1 MISRSNRYE
10 RWDGSQEPFG
20 RDAEELFD
28 RLAEDLFQGGDF
40 DYALHRLM
48 SRGWRDKQGRRLPG
62 FEEMLERLRQ
72 KRLAQLKRYN
82 LDDVFGNIREKL
94 NDILRRERQGIND
107 RLEQAPES
115 AKRVLQKIT
124 KKKLQELDSLP
135 EDVGGTI
142 RKLNDYEFMD
152 EGAAQAFQQL
162 MEQLKQQV
170 SQTYFKNMTRT
181 MQQLRPEHLGEIKE
195 MLKALNQMLRDRLE
209 GKPPKFEQFMQR
221 FGHFFGPNPPKTLDE
236 LIQHLEKQM
245 AQMESLMQS
254 LSPEMRQQMQDL
266 LESTLND
273 PELQEQ
279 MAELAAQLELL
290 SPRPGLGSRYAFY
303 GSESLPLQEALS
315 LMERLQG
322 IEDLESALR
331 EGYQGRQ
338 LTPEQSQQLQQLL
351 GPDARQA
358 ADQMSE
364 LAAQLEKKGYV
375 QRGRRGMELTPRGMR
390 RIGQKALRDLYT
402 RLKRDRFGDHPI
414 SVRGLG
420 SERSDETKVY
430 EFGDAFNLHVEQTLM
445 NALRR
450 DGSQQPIH
458 LKTEDFEVYRSEF
471 SAQSAT
477 VLMIDMS
484 RSMPLRG
491 YFYAAKKVALALDA
505 LIRSQFPRD
514 YLQVIA
520 FSDYARPVKSHQLAE
535 LTYNESIYGTN
546 IQHGLMLARQFLNR
560 HKTGNKQVII
570 VTDGEPTA
578 HMEGQQAVFFYPP
591 LPETFQKTLLEVQRC
606 TREHIVINT
615 FMLDNDYHLVSF
627 VKQMTRMN
635 GGRAFFASAD
645 RLGDYVLLDYVDRK
659 RKASR

>member
-1 MISRSNRYE
+1 MLSRYE
-10 RWDGSQEPFG
+10 RWDGTKEPFG
-20 RDAEELFD
+20 RDADELFD

-40 DYALHRLM
+40 DYALHRLL
-48 SRGWRDKQGRRLPG
+48 SRGWRNQQGKRLPG

-72 KRLAQLKRYN
+72 KRLQQLKRYN
-82 LDDVFGNIREKL
+82 LNDVFRDIQERL
-94 NDILRRERQGIND
+94 NEILRRERQGIAE
-107 RLEQAPES
+107 RVEQAPES
-115 AKRVLQKIT
+115 AKRVVQRIT
-124 KKKLQELDSLP
+124 KKKLEELDHLP
-135 EDVGGTI
+135 EDAGGMI
-142 RKLNDYEFMD
+142 RKLNDHEFMD
-152 EGAAQAFQQL
+152 EGAAQAFQKL
-162 MEQLKQQV
+162 MEDLKQQV
-170 SQTYFKNMTRT
+170 SQTYFKNMTQT
-181 MQQLRPEHLGEIKE
+181 MQQLRPEHLAEVKE
-195 MLKALNQMLRDRLE
+195 MLRALNQMLRDRLE
-209 GKPPKFEQFMQR
+209 GRQPDFNGFMQR

-236 LIQHLEKQM
+236 LIEHLEKQM
-245 AQMESLMQS
+245 AQMESLLES
-254 LSPEMRQQMQDL
+254 LPPEMRRQMQDL
-266 LESTLND
+266 IASTFND
-273 PELQEQ
+273 PELQAE
-279 MAELAAQLELL
+279 MAELAAALGLL
-290 SPRPGLGSRYAFY
+290 SPRPTLGSRYAFY
-303 GSESLPLQEALS
+303 GSESLPLDEALA
-315 LMERLQG
+315 LMDRLQN
-322 IEDLESALR
+322 IEGLEGALR
-331 EGYQGRQ
+331 EGYQGQ
-338 LTPEQSQQLQQLL
+338 PLTPEQSAQLQQLL

-358 ADQMSE
+358 ADQMNE
-364 LAAQLEKKGYV
+364 LAAQLERKGYV
-375 QRGRRGMELTPRGMR
+375 QRGRRGMELTARGMR
-390 RIGQKALRDLYT
+390 RIGQKALRDLYS

-414 SVRGLG
+414 SVRGFG

-430 EFGDAFNLHVEQTLM
+430 EFGDAFNLEVQQTLM

-450 DGSQQPIH
+450 EGPVQPVR
-458 LKTEDFEVYRSEF
+458 LKTDDFEVYRSEF
-471 SAQSAT
+471 NASAAT

-514 YLQVIA
+514 SLQVIA
-520 FSDYARPVKSHQLAE
+520 FSDYARPVKPAQLAE

-546 IQHGLMLARQFLNR
+546 IQHGLMLAREFLSR

-578 HMEGQQAVFFYPP
+578 HMQGRQAVFFYPP

-659 RKASR
+659 RKSSR

>member
-1 MISRSNRYE
+1 VISRPNRYE
-10 RWDGSQEPFG
+10 RWDGSQEPLG
-20 RDAEELFD
+20 RDADDLFD
-28 RLAEDLFQGGDF
+28 RLAEDMFQGGDF

-48 SRGWRDKQGRRLPG
+48 SRGWRDLRGKRLPG
-62 FEEMLERLRQ
+62 FEEMLERLKQ
-72 KRLAQLKRYN
+72 KRQQQLKRYN
-82 LDDVFGNIREKL
+82 LNDVFGDIRERL

-107 RLEQAPES
+107 RIEQAPEA

-124 KKKLQELDSLP
+124 KKKLQELDQLP
-135 EDVGGTI
+135 DDVGGTI
-142 RKLNDYEFMD
+142 RTLNDYEFMD
-152 EGAAQAFQQL
+152 EGASQAFQKL
-162 MEQLKQQV
+162 MDELKEQV
-170 SQTYFKNMTRT
+170 SQTYFKNMAKT
-181 MQQLRPEHLGEIKE
+181 MQQMRPEHLDEIKA
-195 MLKALNQMLRDRLE
+195 MMKALNQMLRDRLE
-209 GKPPKFEQFMQR
+209 GRPPKFEQFMQR

-236 LIQHLEKQM
+236 LVQHLEKQM

-254 LSPEMRQQMQDL
+254 MSPEMRQQMQDL
-266 LESTLND
+266 IASTLND
-273 PELQEQ
+273 PELQDQ

-290 SPRPGLGSRYAFY
+290 SPRQGLGNRYAFY
-303 GSESLPLQEALS
+303 GSESLPLEEAMG
-315 LMERLQG
+315 LMERLQS

-338 LTPEQSQQLQQLL
+338 LTPEQSAQLQQLL
-351 GPDARQA
+351 GNDARQA

-364 LAAQLEKKGYV
+364 LAAQLERKGYV
-375 QRGRRGMELTPRGMR
+375 QKGRRGMELTPRGMR

-420 SERSDETKVY
+420 SERSDDTKVY
-430 EFGDAFNLHVEQTLM
+430 EFGDAFTLHVERTLM

-450 DGSQQPIH
+450 DGTPPLT
-458 LKTEDFEVYRSEF
+458 LKTDDFEVHRSEF
-471 SAQSAT
+471 STRSAT

-520 FSDYARPVKSHQLAE
+520 FSDYARPVKPNQLAE

-546 IQHGLMLARQFLNR
+546 MQHGLMLARQFLNR

-578 HMEGQQAVFFYPP
+578 HMQGQQAVFFYPP

-635 GGRAFFASAD
+635 GGRAFFSSAD
-645 RLGDYVLLDYVDRK
+645 QLGDYVLLDYVDRK
-659 RKASR
+659 RKSAR

>member
-72 KRLAQLKRYN
+72 KRLQQLKRYN

-94 NDILRRERQGIND
+94 NDILRRERHGIND

-115 AKRVLQKIT
+115 AKRVVQKIA
-124 KKKLQELDSLP
+124 KKKLQELDRLP
-135 EDVGGTI
+135 E
-142 RKLNDYEFMD
+142 
-152 EGAAQAFQQL
+152 
-162 MEQLKQQV
+162 
-170 SQTYFKNMTRT
+170 
-181 MQQLRPEHLGEIKE
+181 
-195 MLKALNQMLRDRLE
+195 
-209 GKPPKFEQFMQR
+209 
-221 FGHFFGPNPPKTLDE
+221 TLAE
-236 LIQHLEKQM
+236 LIQHLERQM

-254 LSPEMRQQMQDL
+254 LSPEMQQQMQDL
-266 LESTLND
+266 LASTLND
-273 PELQEQ
+273 PELQDQ

-290 SPRPGLGSRYAFY
+290 SPRPSLGSRYAFY

-322 IEDLESALR
+322 IEDLEAALR

-351 GPDARQA
+351 GPEARQA

-402 RLKRDRFGDHPI
+402 RLKQDRFGDHPI

-430 EFGDAFNLHVEQTLM
+430 EFGDAFNLQVEQTLM

-450 DGSQQPIH
+450 EGSQQPIR
-458 LKTEDFEVYRSEF
+458 LKTDDFEVYRSEF

-484 RSMPLRG
+484 RSMALRG
-491 YFYAAKKVALALDA
+491 YFHAAKKVALALDA

-514 YLQVIA
+514 FLQVIA
-520 FSDYARPVKSHQLAE
+520 FSAYARPVKSH
-535 LTYNESIYGTN
+535 
-546 IQHGLMLARQFLNR
+546 H
-560 HKTGNKQVII
+560 
-570 VTDGEPTA
+570 
-578 HMEGQQAVFFYPP
+578 
-591 LPETFQKTLLEVQRC
+591 
-606 TREHIVINT
+606 
-615 FMLDNDYHLVSF
+615 
-627 VKQMTRMN
+627 
-635 GGRAFFASAD
+635 
-645 RLGDYVLLDYVDRK
+645 
-659 RKASR
+659 

>member
-1 MISRSNRYE
+1 MINRYE
-10 RWDGSQEPFG
+10 KWDGTQEPFG
-20 RDAEELFD
+20 RETDELFD
-28 RLAEDLFQGGDF
+28 RLAEDMFQGGDF
-40 DYALHRLM
+40 EYALHRLL
-48 SRGWRDKQGRRLPG
+48 SRGWRDARGKRLPG
-62 FEEMLERLRQ
+62 FDEMLERLRQ
-72 KRLAQLKRYN
+72 RRQQQLKRYN
-82 LDDVFGNIREKL
+82 LNDVFGDIRERL
-94 NDILRRERQGIND
+94 NEILRLERQGIAE
-107 RLEQAPES
+107 RLEQAPEGS
-115 AKRVLQKIT
+115 PKRILERVT
-124 KKKLQELDSLP
+124 EKKLKDLDELPD
-135 EDVGGTI
+135 DVGGTI
-142 RKLNDYEFMD
+142 RKLSDYEFMD
-152 EGAAQAFQQL
+152 QRASQAFQKL
-162 MEQLKQQV
+162 MEELKQQV
-170 SQTYFKNMTRT
+170 SQTYFKNMART
-181 MQQLRPEHLGEIKE
+181 MQQLRPEDLGEIKD

-209 GKPPKFEQFMQR
+209 GRQPDFQGFMRR
-221 FGHFFGPNPPKTLDE
+221 FGHFFGPNPPKNLDE
-236 LIQHLEKQM
+236 LIQHLERQM
-245 AQMESLMQS
+245 AQMESLMES
-254 LSPEMRQQMQDL
+254 LPPELRQQMRDL
-266 LESTLND
+266 ISSTLDD

-279 MAELAAQLELL
+279 MAELAAALELL
-290 SPRPGLGSRYAFY
+290 SPRPSIGSRYAFY
-303 GSESLPLQEALS
+303 GSESLPLQEALA
-315 LMERLQG
+315 LMERLQR

-331 EGYQGRQ
+331 EGYQGRR
-338 LTPEQSQQLQQLL
+338 LTPEQSAQLQQLL

-358 ADQMSE
+358 ADQMNE
-364 LAAQLEKKGYV
+364 LAAQLERKGYV
-375 QRGRRGMELTPRGMR
+375 QRGRWGMELTAQGMR
-390 RIGQKALRDLYT
+390 RIGQKALRDLYS

-414 SVRGLG
+414 SVRGFG

-450 DGSQQPIH
+450 EGSRQPVR
-458 LKTEDFEVYRSEF
+458 LKTDDFEVYRSEL
-471 SAQSAT
+471 SAQSST

-514 YLQVIA
+514 HLQVIA
-520 FSDYARPVKSHQLAE
+520 FSDYARPVKSSQLAE

-546 IQHGLMLARQFLNR
+546 IQHGLMLARDFLNR
-560 HKTGNKQVII
+560 YKTGNKQVII

-615 FMLDNDYHLVSF
+615 FMLDNDSHLVWF

-659 RKASR
+659 RKTSR

>member
-1 MISRSNRYE
+1 
-10 RWDGSQEPFG
+10 
-20 RDAEELFD
+20 
-28 RLAEDLFQGGDF
+28 
-40 DYALHRLM
+40 
-48 SRGWRDKQGRRLPG
+48 
-62 FEEMLERLRQ
+62 
-72 KRLAQLKRYN
+72 
-82 LDDVFGNIREKL
+82 
-94 NDILRRERQGIND
+94 
-107 RLEQAPES
+107 
-115 AKRVLQKIT
+115 
-124 KKKLQELDSLP
+124 
-135 EDVGGTI
+135 
-142 RKLNDYEFMD
+142 
-152 EGAAQAFQQL
+152 
-162 MEQLKQQV
+162 
-170 SQTYFKNMTRT
+170 
-181 MQQLRPEHLGEIKE
+181 
-195 MLKALNQMLRDRLE
+195 
-209 GKPPKFEQFMQR
+209 
-221 FGHFFGPNPPKTLDE
+221 
-236 LIQHLEKQM
+236 
-245 AQMESLMQS
+245 MQS
-254 LSPEMRQQMQDL
+254 LSPEMRQQMEDL
-266 LESTLND
+266 LASTLND

-322 IEDLESALR
+322 IENLESALR

-375 QRGRRGMELTPRGMR
+375 QRGKRGMELTPRGMR

-420 SERSDETKVY
+420 SERSDETKIY

-450 DGSQQPIH
+450 EGPQQPIR
-458 LKTEDFEVYRSEF
+458 LKTDDFEVFRSEF

-546 IQHGLMLARQFLNR
+546 IQHGLMLARQFLSR

-578 HMEGQQAVFFYPP
+578 HMEGQHAVFFYPP

>member
-20 RDAEELFD
+20 RDAEDLFD

-72 KRLAQLKRYN
+72 KRLQQLKRYN
-82 LDDVFGNIREKL
+82 LNDVFGNIREKL
-94 NDILRRERQGIND
+94 NDILRRERQGINE
-107 RLEQAPES
+107 RTEQAPES

-124 KKKLQELDSLP
+124 KKKLQELDRLP
-135 EDVGGTI
+135 EDVGGMI
-142 RKLNDYEFMD
+142 RQLNDYEFMD
-152 EGAAQAFQQL
+152 EGASQAFQ
-162 MEQLKQQV
+162 
-170 SQTYFKNMTRT
+170 
-181 MQQLRPEHLGEIKE
+181 
-195 MLKALNQMLRDRLE
+195 
-209 GKPPKFEQFMQR
+209 QFMQR
-221 FGHFFGPNPPKTLDE
+221 FGHFFGPDPPKTLDE
-236 LIQHLEKQM
+236 LIQHLEQQM

-254 LSPEMRQQMQDL
+254 LSPEMRQQMQEL
-266 LESTLND
+266 LASTLND
-273 PELQEQ
+273 PELQDQ

-290 SPRPGLGSRYAFY
+290 SPRQGLGSRYAFY

-338 LTPEQSQQLQQLL
+338 LTSEQSQQLQQLL

-375 QRGRRGMELTPRGMR
+375 QRGKRGMELTPRGMR

-414 SVRGLG
+414 SVGGLG
-420 SERSDETKVY
+420 SERSDETKIY
-430 EFGDAFNLHVEQTLM
+430 EFGDAFNLNVEQTLM

-450 DGSQQPIH
+450 DGSQQPIR
-458 LKTEDFEVYRSEF
+458 LKTDDFEVYRSEF

-491 YFYAAKKVALALDA
+491 YFYAAKKVA
-505 LIRSQFPRD
+505 
-514 YLQVIA
+514 
-520 FSDYARPVKSHQLAE
+520 
-535 LTYNESIYGTN
+535 
-546 IQHGLMLARQFLNR
+546 
-560 HKTGNKQVII
+560 
-570 VTDGEPTA
+570 
-578 HMEGQQAVFFYPP
+578 
-591 LPETFQKTLLEVQRC
+591 
-606 TREHIVINT
+606 
-615 FMLDNDYHLVSF
+615 
-627 VKQMTRMN
+627 
-635 GGRAFFASAD
+635 
-645 RLGDYVLLDYVDRK
+645 
-659 RKASR
+659 

>member
-1 MISRSNRYE
+1 MPASANRYHA
-10 RWDGSQEPFG
+10 WDGSQEPFG
-20 RDAEELFD
+20 RDADELFD
-28 RLAEDLFQGGDF
+28 RLAEDLFQGADF
-40 DYALHRLM
+40 EYALHRLL
-48 SRGWRDKQGRRLPG
+48 SRGWRDARGRRLPG
-62 FEEMLERLRQ
+62 YEEMLERLRNRRQ
-72 KRLAQLKRYN
+72 QQLKRYN
-82 LDDVFGNIREKL
+82 LNDVFGNIRERL
-94 NDILRRERQGIND
+94 NDILRRERQGIQD
-107 RLEQAPES
+107 RLGQAPD
-115 AKRVLQKIT
+115 AARRVLEKIAR
-124 KKKLQELDSLP
+124 KKQEELERLP

-142 RKLNDYEFMD
+142 RALNDYEFMD

-162 MEQLKQQV
+162 MEELKRQV
-170 SQTYFKNMTRT
+170 SQTYFRNMTQT
-181 MQQLRPEHLGEIKE
+181 MQQLQPEHLGEIKQ

-209 GKPPKFEQFMQR
+209 GRTPDFDGFMRR
-221 FGHFFGPNPPKTLDE
+221 FGQFFGSNPPRTLDE
-236 LIQHLEKQM
+236 LIQQLERQM

-254 LSPEMRQQMQDL
+254 LSPEQRAEMEQL
-266 LESTLND
+266 IASTLSD
-273 PELQEQ
+273 PELQAH
-279 MAELAAQLELL
+279 MAELAAALELL
-290 SPRPGLGSRYAFY
+290 SPRPQLGQRYAFY
-303 GSESLPLQEALS
+303 GSESLPLQEALG
-315 LMERLQG
+315 LMERLQS
-322 IEDLESALR
+322 IEDLEHALR
-331 EGYQGRQ
+331 EGYQGSQ
-338 LTPEQSQQLQQLL
+338 LSAQQAQQLQELL

-364 LAAQLEKKGYV
+364 LAAQLERKGYV

-390 RIGQKALRDLYT
+390 RIGQKALRDLYS

-420 SERSDETKVY
+420 SERSEDTKTY
-430 EFGDAFNLHVEQTLM
+430 EFGDAFSLHVERTLM

-450 DGSQQPIH
+450 DGPKSPIR
-458 LKTEDFEVYRSEF
+458 LKTDDFEVFRSEY
-471 SAQSAT
+471 STQSAT

-514 YLQVIA
+514 HLQVIA
-520 FSDYARPVKSHQLAE
+520 FSDLARPVRSGQLAE

-560 HKTGNKQVII
+560 FKTGNKQVII

-578 HMEGQQAVFFYPP
+578 HMDGQEPVFFYPP

-615 FMLDNDYHLVSF
+615 FMLDNDYHLVAF
-627 VKQMTRMN
+627 VKQMTRLN

>member
-1 MISRSNRYE
+1 MVARSNRYE

-20 RDAEELFD
+20 RDAEDLFD

-48 SRGWRDKQGRRLPG
+48 SRGWHDRQGRKLPG

-72 KRLAQLKRYN
+72 KRLQQLKRYN
-82 LDDVFGNIREKL
+82 LNDLFSNIRERL
-94 NDILRRERQGIND
+94 SDIVRRERQGIND

-115 AKRVLQKIT
+115 AKRVLQKIA
-124 KKKLQELDSLP
+124 KKKQEELDRLP
-135 EDVGGTI
+135 EDVGGAI
-142 RKLNDYEFMD
+142 RQLNDYEFMD

-162 MEQLKQQV
+162 MEELKQQV

-181 MQQLRPEHLGEIKE
+181 MQQLQPEHLGEIKE
-195 MLKALNQMLRDRLE
+195 MMKALNQMLRDRME
-209 GKPPKFEQFMQR
+209 GKVPKFEQFMER

-236 LIQHLEKQM
+236 LIQHLERQM

-254 LSPEMRQQMQDL
+254 LSPEMRQEMQDL
-266 LESTLND
+266 IASTLND
-273 PELQEQ
+273 PELQDL

-364 LAAQLEKKGYV
+364 LAAQLEN
-375 QRGRRGMELTPRGMR
+375 
-390 RIGQKALRDLYT
+390 
-402 RLKRDRFGDHPI
+402 PI
-414 SVRGLG
+414 SIRGLG

-430 EFGDAFNLHVEQTLM
+430 EFGDAFNLNVEQTLM

-450 DGSQQPIH
+450 DGSQTPIH
-458 LKTEDFEVYRSEF
+458 LKTDDFEVFRSEF

-514 YLQVIA
+514 FLQVIA

>member
-1 MISRSNRYE
+1 MIARPNRYE

-20 RDAEELFD
+20 RDAEDLFD

-40 DYALHRLM
+40 DDALHRLM
-48 SRGWRDKQGRRLPG
+48 SRGWRDRQGRKLPC

-72 KRLAQLKRYN
+72 KRLQQLKRYN
-82 LDDVFGNIREKL
+82 LNDVFGDIRERL
-94 NDILRRERQGIND
+94 NDILRRERQGINE

-124 KKKLQELDSLP
+124 KKKLQDLDRLP

-142 RKLNDYEFMD
+142 RQLNDYEFMD
-152 EGAAQAFQQL
+152 EGAAQAFQKL
-162 MEQLKQQV
+162 MEDLKQQV

-195 MLKALNQMLRDRLE
+195 MMTALNQMLRDRLE
-209 GKPPKFEQFMQR
+209 GKPPKFEPFMQR

-236 LIQHLEKQM
+236 LIQHLERQM

-254 LSPEMRQQMQDL
+254 LSAEMRQQMQEL
-266 LESTLND
+266 LASTLSD

-290 SPRPGLGSRYAFY
+290 SPRQGLGSRYAFY

-322 IEDLESALR
+322 MEELEAALR

-338 LTPEQSQQLQQLL
+338 LSPEQSAQLQQLL

-364 LAAQLEKKGYV
+364 LASQLERKGYV

-390 RIGQKALRDLYT
+390 RIGQTALRDPEL
-402 RLKRDRFGDHPI
+402 RPQRDPFCDHPI

-430 EFGDAFNLHVEQTLM
+430 EFGDAFNLNVEQTLM

-450 DGSQQPIH
+450 EGPREPIR
-458 LKTEDFEVYRSEF
+458 LKTEDFEVFRSEF

-505 LIRSQFPRD
+505 LIRRQFPRD
-514 YLQVIA
+514 FLQVIA
-520 FSDYARPVKSHQLAE
+520 FTDYARPVKSH
-535 LTYNESIYGTN
+535 
-546 IQHGLMLARQFLNR
+546 H
-560 HKTGNKQVII
+560 
-570 VTDGEPTA
+570 
-578 HMEGQQAVFFYPP
+578 
-591 LPETFQKTLLEVQRC
+591 
-606 TREHIVINT
+606 
-615 FMLDNDYHLVSF
+615 
-627 VKQMTRMN
+627 
-635 GGRAFFASAD
+635 
-645 RLGDYVLLDYVDRK
+645 
-659 RKASR
+659 

>member
-1 MISRSNRYE
+1 
-10 RWDGSQEPFG
+10 
-20 RDAEELFD
+20 
-28 RLAEDLFQGGDF
+28 
-40 DYALHRLM
+40 M
-48 SRGWRDKQGRRLPG
+48 SRGWRDKQGRKLPG

-72 KRLAQLKRYN
+72 KRLQQLK
-82 LDDVFGNIREKL
+82 
-94 NDILRRERQGIND
+94 
-107 RLEQAPES
+107 
-115 AKRVLQKIT
+115 
-124 KKKLQELDSLP
+124 
-135 EDVGGTI
+135 
-142 RKLNDYEFMD
+142 
-152 EGAAQAFQQL
+152 
-162 MEQLKQQV
+162 
-170 SQTYFKNMTRT
+170 
-181 MQQLRPEHLGEIKE
+181 PEHLGEIKE
-195 MLKALNQMLRDRLE
+195 MMKALNQMLRDRLE
-209 GKPPKFEQFMQR
+209 GKAPKFEQFMQR

-236 LIQHLEKQM
+236 LIQHLERQM

-266 LESTLND
+266 LASTLSD

-290 SPRPGLGSRYAFY
+290 SPRQGLGSRYAFY

-322 IEDLESALR
+322 MEELEAALR

-338 LTPEQSQQLQQLL
+338 LTPEQSAQLQQLL
-351 GPDARQA
+351 GNDARQA

-364 LAAQLEKKGYV
+364 LASQLERKGYV

-402 RLKRDRFGDHPI
+402 RLKRDPFCDHPI

-430 EFGDAFNLHVEQTLM
+430 EFGDAFNLQVEQTLM

-450 DGSQQPIH
+450 DGPRRPIQ
-458 LKTEDFEVYRSEF
+458 LKPDDFEVYRSEF

-505 LIRSQFPRD
+505 LIRGQFPRD
-514 YLQVIA
+514 FLQVIA

-560 HKTGNKQVII
+560 HKTGNKQDII

-578 HMEGQQAVFFYPP
+578 HMEGSPAVFFSPS
-591 LPETFQKTLLEVQRC
+591 LPATIQ
-606 TREHIVINT
+606 NT
-615 FMLDNDYHLVSF
+615 FLAARRSTRDQTLIQTLMLDTSHHLVAF
-627 VKQMTRMN
+627 V
-635 GGRAFFASAD
+635 
-645 RLGDYVLLDYVDRK
+645 
-659 RKASR
+659 

>member
-1 MISRSNRYE
+1 MINRPTRYE

-20 RDAEELFD
+20 RDADDLFD

-48 SRGWRDKQGRRLPG
+48 SRGWRDQKGKRLPG
-62 FEEMLERLRQ
+62 FEEMLERLKQ
-72 KRLAQLKRYN
+72 KRQQQLKRYN
-82 LDDVFGNIREKL
+82 LNDVFGDIGERL

-107 RLEQAPES
+107 RLEQAPEA
-115 AKRVLQKIT
+115 AKRVLQKIA
-124 KKKLQELDSLP
+124 KKKLQELDELP
-135 EDVGGTI
+135 DDVAGMI
-142 RKLNDYEFMD
+142 KELNDYEFMD
-152 EGAAQAFQQL
+152 EGASQAFQKL
-162 MEQLKQQV
+162 MEELKEQV
-170 SQTYFKNMTRT
+170 SKTYFKNMTKT
-181 MQQLRPEHLGEIKE
+181 MQQMRPEHLDEIKA
-195 MLKALNQMLRDRLE
+195 MMKDLNQMLRDRLE
-209 GKPPKFEQFMQR
+209 GRPPKFEQFMQR

-254 LSPEMRQQMQDL
+254 LSPEARQQMQDL
-266 LESTLND
+266 IASTLND

-279 MAELAAQLELL
+279 MAELAMQLELL
-290 SPRPGLGSRYAFY
+290 SPRPSMGNRYAFY
-303 GSESLPLQEALS
+303 GSESLPLQEALG

-338 LTPEQSQQLQQLL
+338 LTPEQSAQLQQLL

-364 LAAQLEKKGYV
+364 LASQLERKGYV
-375 QRGRRGMELTPRGMR
+375 QKGKRGMELTPRGMR
-390 RIGQKALRDLYT
+390 RIGQKALRDLYA

-420 SERSDETKVY
+420 SERSDDTKVY
-430 EFGDAFNLHVEQTLM
+430 EFGDAFTLHVERTLM

-450 DGSQQPIH
+450 DATPPLQ
-458 LKTEDFEVYRSEF
+458 LKTDDFEVYRSEF
-471 SAQSAT
+471 STQSAT

-520 FSDYARPVKSHQLAE
+520 FSDYARPVKPNQLAE

-546 IQHGLMLARQFLNR
+546 IQHGLMLARQFLNK

-606 TREHIVINT
+606 TREKILINT
-615 FMLDNDYHLVSF
+615 FMLDNDYRLVSF

-635 GGRAFFASAD
+635 GGRAFFSSAD
-645 RLGDYVLLDYVDRK
+645 SLGDYVLLDYVDRK
-659 RKASR
+659 RKTAR

>member
-1 MISRSNRYE
+1 MPASPARYE

-20 RDAEELFD
+20 RDADDLFD

-40 DYALHRLM
+40 DYALHRMM
-48 SRGWRDKQGRRLPG
+48 SRGWRDQKGKRLPG

-72 KRLAQLKRYN
+72 KRQQQLKRYN
-82 LDDVFGNIREKL
+82 LNDVFGDIRERL

-107 RLEQAPES
+107 RIEQAPES

-124 KKKLQELDSLP
+124 KKKLQELDELP
-135 EDVGGTI
+135 EDVGGMI
-142 RKLNDYEFMD
+142 KELNDYEFMD
-152 EGAAQAFQQL
+152 EGASQAFQKL
-162 MEQLKQQV
+162 MDELKEQV
-170 SQTYFKNMTRT
+170 SQTYFKNMTKT
-181 MQQLRPEHLGEIKE
+181 MQQMRPEHLDEIKA
-195 MLKALNQMLRDRLE
+195 MMKDLNQMLRDRLE
-209 GKPPKFEQFMQR
+209 GRPPKFEQFMQR

-254 LSPEMRQQMQDL
+254 LSPEARQQMQDL
-266 LESTLND
+266 IASTLND
-273 PELQEQ
+273 PELQDM

-290 SPRPGLGSRYAFY
+290 SPRQGLGSRYAFY
-303 GSESLPLQEALS
+303 GSESLPLQEAMG
-315 LMERLQG
+315 LMGRLQG

-338 LTPEQSQQLQQLL
+338 LTPEQSAQLQQLL
-351 GPDARQA
+351 GPDSRQA
-358 ADQMSE
+358 AEQMSE
-364 LAAQLEKKGYV
+364 LAAQLERKGYV
-375 QRGRRGMELTPRGMR
+375 QKGKRGMELTPRGMR
-390 RIGQKALRDLYT
+390 RIGQKALRDLYS

-414 SVRGLG
+414 TVRGLG
-420 SERSDETKVY
+420 SERSDDTKVY
-430 EFGDAFNLHVEQTLM
+430 EFGDAFTLHVERTLM

-450 DGSQQPIH
+450 DSSSPLK
-458 LKTEDFEVYRSEF
+458 LKTDDFEVHRSEF

-520 FSDYARPVKSHQLAE
+520 FSDYARPVKPNQLAE

-578 HMEGQQAVFFYPP
+578 HMEGPQAVFFYPP

-606 TREHIVINT
+606 TREQIVINT

-659 RKASR
+659 RKSQ

>member
-1 MISRSNRYE
+1 M
-10 RWDGSQEPFG
+10 
-20 RDAEELFD
+20 
-28 RLAEDLFQGGDF
+28 
-40 DYALHRLM
+40 
-48 SRGWRDKQGRRLPG
+48 
-62 FEEMLERLRQ
+62 
-72 KRLAQLKRYN
+72 
-82 LDDVFGNIREKL
+82 
-94 NDILRRERQGIND
+94 
-107 RLEQAPES
+107 
-115 AKRVLQKIT
+115 
-124 KKKLQELDSLP
+124 
-135 EDVGGTI
+135 
-142 RKLNDYEFMD
+142 
-152 EGAAQAFQQL
+152 
-162 MEQLKQQV
+162 
-170 SQTYFKNMTRT
+170 
-181 MQQLRPEHLGEIKE
+181 
-195 MLKALNQMLRDRLE
+195 
-209 GKPPKFEQFMQR
+209 
-221 FGHFFGPNPPKTLDE
+221 
-236 LIQHLEKQM
+236 
-245 AQMESLMQS
+245 
-254 LSPEMRQQMQDL
+254 
-266 LESTLND
+266 
-273 PELQEQ
+273 
-279 MAELAAQLELL
+279 
-290 SPRPGLGSRYAFY
+290 
-303 GSESLPLQEALS
+303 QEALS

-338 LTPEQSQQLQQLL
+338 LTSEQSQQLQQLL

-375 QRGRRGMELTPRGMR
+375 QRGKRGMELTPRGMR
-390 RIGQKALRDLYT
+390 RIGQKALRDLYA

-420 SERSDETKVY
+420 SERSDETKIY
-430 EFGDAFNLHVEQTLM
+430 EFGDAFNLNVEQTLM

-450 DGSQQPIH
+450 DGSQTPIH
-458 LKTEDFEVYRSEF
+458 LATEDFEVYRSEF

-514 YLQVIA
+514 FLQVIA

-627 VKQMTRMN
+627 VKQMTRLN

>member
-72 KRLAQLKRYN
+72 KRLQQLKRYN
-82 LDDVFGNIREKL
+82 LNDVFGNIREKL

-115 AKRVLQKIT
+115 AKRVVQKIT
-124 KKKLQELDSLP
+124 KKKLEELDRLP

-142 RKLNDYEFMD
+142 RQLNDYEFMD
-152 EGAAQAFQQL
+152 QGASQAFQEL

-195 MLKALNQMLRDRLE
+195 MMKALNQMLRDRLE
-209 GKPPKFEQFMQR
+209 GKTPRFEQFMQR
-221 FGHFFGPNPPKTLDE
+221 FGHFFGPDPPKTLDE

-254 LSPEMRQQMQDL
+254 LSPEMRQQMEEL
-266 LESTLND
+266 LASTLND
-273 PELQEQ
+273 PELQDQ

-290 SPRPGLGSRYAFY
+290 SPRPSLGNRYAFY

-322 IEDLESALR
+322 IEDLEAALR

-364 LAAQLEKKGYV
+364 LAAQLEEKGYV

-414 SVRGLG
+414 TVRGLG

-430 EFGDAFNLHVEQTLM
+430 EFGDAFNLDVEQTLM

-450 DGSQQPIH
+450 EGSQQPIR
-458 LKTEDFEVYRSEF
+458 LKTDDFEVYRSE
-471 SAQSAT
+471 
-477 VLMIDMS
+477 
-484 RSMPLRG
+484 
-491 YFYAAKKVALALDA
+491 
-505 LIRSQFPRD
+505 
-514 YLQVIA
+514 

-578 HMEGQQAVFFYPP
+578 HMEGQHAVFFYPP

>member
-20 RDAEELFD
+20 RDAEDLFD

-72 KRLAQLKRYN
+72 KRLQQLKRYN
-82 LDDVFGNIREKL
+82 LNDVFGNIREKL
-94 NDILRRERQGIND
+94 NDILRRERQGINE
-107 RLEQAPES
+107 RTEQAPES

-124 KKKLQELDSLP
+124 KKKLQELDRLP
-135 EDVGGTI
+135 EDVGGMI
-142 RKLNDYEFMD
+142 RQLNDYEFMD
-152 EGAAQAFQQL
+152 EGASQAFQQL

-181 MQQLRPEHLGEIKE
+181 MQQLRPEQLGEIKE

-209 GKPPKFEQFMQR
+209 GKAPKFEQFMQR
-221 FGHFFGPNPPKTLDE
+221 FGHFFGPDPPKTLDE
-236 LIQHLEKQM
+236 LIQHLERQM

-254 LSPEMRQQMQDL
+254 LSPEMRQQMEDL
-266 LESTLND
+266 LASTLND

-322 IEDLESALR
+322 IEDLEAALR

-375 QRGRRGMELTPRGMR
+375 QRGKRGMELTPRGMR

-430 EFGDAFNLHVEQTLM
+430 EFGDAFNLNVEQTLM

-450 DGSQQPIH
+450 DGLQTPIH
-458 LKTEDFEVYRSEF
+458 LATEDFEVYRSEF

-505 LIRSQFPRD
+505 LIRTQFPRD
-514 YLQVIA
+514 TLHIVGFSEMARVIPPSA
-520 FSDYARPVKSHQLAE
+520 LPQMTFQEYV
-535 LTYNESIYGTN
+535 YGTN
-546 IQHGLMLARQFLNR
+546 MQHGLMLARQLLSR
-560 HKTGNKQVII
+560 HPGQNKQIII
-570 VTDGEPTA
+570 VSDGEPTA
-578 HMEGQQAVFFYPP
+578 HMENGKPVFFYPP
-591 LPETFQKTLLEVQRC
+591 LPETFHRTLVEVQRC
-606 TREHIVINT
+606 TRDNIVINT
-615 FMLDNDYHLVSF
+615 FMLESNHHLVQF
-627 VKQMTRMN
+627 VKQMTRLN
-635 GGRAFFASAD
+635 RGRAFFISPD
-645 RLGDYVLLDYVDRK
+645 RLGDYILIDYVSQRG
-659 RKASR
+659 RGAA

>member
-1 MISRSNRYE
+1 
-10 RWDGSQEPFG
+10 
-20 RDAEELFD
+20 
-28 RLAEDLFQGGDF
+28 
-40 DYALHRLM
+40 
-48 SRGWRDKQGRRLPG
+48 
-62 FEEMLERLRQ
+62 
-72 KRLAQLKRYN
+72 
-82 LDDVFGNIREKL
+82 
-94 NDILRRERQGIND
+94 
-107 RLEQAPES
+107 
-115 AKRVLQKIT
+115 
-124 KKKLQELDSLP
+124 
-135 EDVGGTI
+135 
-142 RKLNDYEFMD
+142 
-152 EGAAQAFQQL
+152 
-162 MEQLKQQV
+162 
-170 SQTYFKNMTRT
+170 
-181 MQQLRPEHLGEIKE
+181 
-195 MLKALNQMLRDRLE
+195 
-209 GKPPKFEQFMQR
+209 
-221 FGHFFGPNPPKTLDE
+221 
-236 LIQHLEKQM
+236 
-245 AQMESLMQS
+245 
-254 LSPEMRQQMQDL
+254 
-266 LESTLND
+266 
-273 PELQEQ
+273 
-279 MAELAAQLELL
+279 
-290 SPRPGLGSRYAFY
+290 
-303 GSESLPLQEALS
+303 
-315 LMERLQG
+315 
-322 IEDLESALR
+322 
-331 EGYQGRQ
+331 
-338 LTPEQSQQLQQLL
+338 
-351 GPDARQA
+351 
-358 ADQMSE
+358 
-364 LAAQLEKKGYV
+364 V
-375 QRGRRGMELTPRGMR
+375 QRGSRGMELTPRGMR

-430 EFGDAFNLHVEQTLM
+430 EFGDAFNLQVEQTLM

-450 DGSQQPIH
+450 DGPRRPIQ
-458 LKTEDFEVYRSEF
+458 LKTDDFEVYRSEF

-514 YLQVIA
+514 FLQVIA
-520 FSDYARPVKSHQLAE
+520 FSDYARPVKPHQLAE

>member
-1 MISRSNRYE
+1 MINRPTRYE

-20 RDAEELFD
+20 RDADDLFD

-48 SRGWRDKQGRRLPG
+48 SRGWRDQRGKRLPG
-62 FEEMLERLRQ
+62 FEEMLERLKQ
-72 KRLAQLKRYN
+72 KRQQQLKRYN
-82 LDDVFGNIREKL
+82 LNDVFGDIGERL

-107 RLEQAPES
+107 RLEQAPEA
-115 AKRVLQKIT
+115 AKRVLQKIA
-124 KKKLQELDSLP
+124 KKKQQELDDLP
-135 EDVGGTI
+135 DDVAGMI
-142 RKLNDYEFMD
+142 KELNDYEFMD
-152 EGAAQAFQQL
+152 EGASQAFQKL
-162 MEQLKQQV
+162 MEELKEQV
-170 SQTYFKNMTRT
+170 SQTYFKNMTKT
-181 MQQLRPEHLGEIKE
+181 MQQMRPEHLDEIKA
-195 MLKALNQMLRDRLE
+195 MMKDLNQMLRDRLE
-209 GKPPKFEQFMQR
+209 GRPPKFEQFMQR

-254 LSPEMRQQMQDL
+254 LSPEARQQMQDL
-266 LESTLND
+266 ISSTLND

-279 MAELAAQLELL
+279 MAELAMQLELL
-290 SPRPGLGSRYAFY
+290 SPRQSMGNRYAFY
-303 GSESLPLQEALS
+303 GSESLPLQEALG

-338 LTPEQSQQLQQLL
+338 LTPEQSAQLQQLL

-364 LAAQLEKKGYV
+364 LASQLERKGYV
-375 QRGRRGMELTPRGMR
+375 QKGKRGMELTPRGMR
-390 RIGQKALRDLYT
+390 RIGQKALRDLYA

-420 SERSDETKVY
+420 SERSDDTKIY
-430 EFGDAFNLHVEQTLM
+430 EFGDAFTLHVERTLM

-450 DGSQQPIH
+450 DATPPLQ
-458 LKTEDFEVYRSEF
+458 LKTDDFEVHRSEF
-471 SAQSAT
+471 STQSAT

-520 FSDYARPVKSHQLAE
+520 FSDYARPVKPNQLAE

-546 IQHGLMLARQFLNR
+546 IQHGLMLARQFLNK

-606 TREHIVINT
+606 TREKIVINT

-635 GGRAFFASAD
+635 GGRAFFSSAD
-645 RLGDYVLLDYVDRK
+645 SLGDYVLLDYVDRK
-659 RKASR
+659 RKNAR

>member
-1 MISRSNRYE
+1 MIARSNRYE

-20 RDAEELFD
+20 HDAEDLFD

-48 SRGWRDKQGRRLPG
+48 SRGWRDPQGRRLPG

-72 KRLAQLKRYN
+72 KRLQQLKRYN
-82 LDDVFGNIREKL
+82 LNDVFSNIRERL
-94 NDILRRERQGIND
+94 NDILRRERQGIAE
-107 RLEQAPES
+107 RLDQAPEN
-115 AKRVLQKIT
+115 AKRLLPRIT
-124 KKKLQELDSLP
+124 KKKPQ
-135 EDVGGTI
+135 
-142 RKLNDYEFMD
+142 
-152 EGAAQAFQQL
+152 
-162 MEQLKQQV
+162 
-170 SQTYFKNMTRT
+170 
-181 MQQLRPEHLGEIKE
+181 
-195 MLKALNQMLRDRLE
+195 
-209 GKPPKFEQFMQR
+209 KFDQFMQR

-236 LIQHLEKQM
+236 LIQQLERQM

-254 LSPEMRQQMQDL
+254 LSPEMRQQLQEL
-266 LESTLND
+266 LASTLND

-290 SPRPGLGSRYAFY
+290 SPGPGLGNRYAFY
-303 GSESLPLQEALS
+303 GSESLPLQEALG

-322 IEDLESALR
+322 IEDLEAALR

-338 LTPEQSQQLQQLL
+338 LTPEQSAQLQQLL

-364 LAAQLEKKGYV
+364 LASQLEKKGYV

-390 RIGQKALRDLYT
+390 RIGQKALRDLYA

-414 SVRGLG
+414 TVRGLG

-430 EFGDAFNLHVEQTLM
+430 EFGDAFNLQVEQTLM

-450 DGSQQPIH
+450 DGAQRPIH
-458 LKTEDFEVYRSEF
+458 LKTDDFEVYRSEF

-514 YLQVIA
+514 FLQVIA
-520 FSDYARPVKSHQLAE
+520 FSDYARPV
-535 LTYNESIYGTN
+535 N
-546 IQHGLMLARQFLNR
+546 
-560 HKTGNKQVII
+560 
-570 VTDGEPTA
+570 
-578 HMEGQQAVFFYPP
+578 
-591 LPETFQKTLLEVQRC
+591 
-606 TREHIVINT
+606 
-615 FMLDNDYHLVSF
+615 
-627 VKQMTRMN
+627 
-635 GGRAFFASAD
+635 
-645 RLGDYVLLDYVDRK
+645 
-659 RKASR
+659 

>member
-1 MISRSNRYE
+1 MPASPSRYE

-20 RDAEELFD
+20 RDADDLFD

-40 DYALHRLM
+40 DYALHRMM
-48 SRGWRDKQGRRLPG
+48 SRGWRDQRGKRLPG

-72 KRLAQLKRYN
+72 KRQQQLKRYN
-82 LDDVFGNIREKL
+82 LNDVFGDIRERL
-94 NDILRRERQGIND
+94 NDILRREREGIND
-107 RLEQAPES
+107 RIEQAPEA

-124 KKKLQELDSLP
+124 KKKLQELDQLP
-135 EDVGGTI
+135 DDVGGMI
-142 RKLNDYEFMD
+142 KELNDYEFMD
-152 EGAAQAFQQL
+152 EGASQAFQKL
-162 MEQLKQQV
+162 MDELKEQV
-170 SQTYFKNMTRT
+170 SQTYFKNMTKT
-181 MQQLRPEHLGEIKE
+181 MQQMSPEHLDEIKA
-195 MLKALNQMLRDRLE
+195 MMKDLNQMLRDRLE
-209 GKPPKFEQFMQR
+209 GRPPKFEQFMQR

-254 LSPEMRQQMQDL
+254 LPPEARQQMQDL
-266 LESTLND
+266 IASTLND
-273 PELQEQ
+273 PELQDM

-290 SPRPGLGSRYAFY
+290 SPRQGLGNRYAFY
-303 GSESLPLQEALS
+303 GSESLPLQEAMG

-338 LTPEQSQQLQQLL
+338 LTPEQSAQLQQLL
-351 GPDARQA
+351 GPDSRQA
-358 ADQMSE
+358 AEQMSE
-364 LAAQLEKKGYV
+364 LASQLERKGYV
-375 QRGRRGMELTPRGMR
+375 QKGKRGMELTPRGMR
-390 RIGQKALRDLYT
+390 RIGQKALRDLYA
-402 RLKRDRFGDHPI
+402 RLKRDRFGDHSI

-420 SERSDETKVY
+420 SERSDDTKVY
-430 EFGDAFNLHVEQTLM
+430 EFGDAFTLHVERTLM

-450 DGSQQPIH
+450 DSSPPLK
-458 LKTEDFEVYRSEF
+458 LKTDDFEVHRSEF
-471 SAQSAT
+471 STRSAT

-520 FSDYARPVKSHQLAE
+520 FSDYARPVKPNQLAE

-560 HKTGNKQVII
+560 HRTGNKQVII

-635 GGRAFFASAD
+635 GGRAFFSSAD

-659 RKASR
+659 RKSGQ

>member
-1 MISRSNRYE
+1 MISRPNRYE
-10 RWDGSQEPFG
+10 RWDGSQEPLG
-20 RDAEELFD
+20 RDADDLFD
-28 RLAEDLFQGGDF
+28 RLAEDMFQGGDF

-48 SRGWRDKQGRRLPG
+48 SRGWRDLRGKRLPG
-62 FEEMLERLRQ
+62 FEEMLERLKQ
-72 KRLAQLKRYN
+72 KRQQQLKRYN
-82 LDDVFGNIREKL
+82 LNDVFGDIRERL

-107 RLEQAPES
+107 RIEQAPEA

-124 KKKLQELDSLP
+124 KKKLQELDQLP
-135 EDVGGTI
+135 DDVGGTI
-142 RKLNDYEFMD
+142 RTLNDYEFMD
-152 EGAAQAFQQL
+152 EGASQAFQKL
-162 MEQLKQQV
+162 MDELKEQV
-170 SQTYFKNMTRT
+170 SQTYFKNMAKT
-181 MQQLRPEHLGEIKE
+181 MQQMRPEHLDEIKA
-195 MLKALNQMLRDRLE
+195 MMKALNQMLRDRLE
-209 GKPPKFEQFMQR
+209 GRPPKFEQFMQR

-236 LIQHLEKQM
+236 LVQHLEKQM

-254 LSPEMRQQMQDL
+254 MSPEMRQQMQDL
-266 LESTLND
+266 IASTLND
-273 PELQEQ
+273 PELQDQ

-290 SPRPGLGSRYAFY
+290 SPRQGLGNRYAFY
-303 GSESLPLQEALS
+303 GSESLPLEEAMG
-315 LMERLQG
+315 LMERLQS

-338 LTPEQSQQLQQLL
+338 LTPEQSAQLQQLL
-351 GPDARQA
+351 GNDARQA

-364 LAAQLEKKGYV
+364 LAAQLERKGYV
-375 QRGRRGMELTPRGMR
+375 QKGRRGMELTPRGMR

-420 SERSDETKVY
+420 SERSDDTKVY
-430 EFGDAFNLHVEQTLM
+430 EFGDAFTLHVERTLM

-450 DGSQQPIH
+450 DGTPPLT
-458 LKTEDFEVYRSEF
+458 LKTDDFEVHRSEF
-471 SAQSAT
+471 STRSAT

-520 FSDYARPVKSHQLAE
+520 FSDYARPVKPNQLAE

-546 IQHGLMLARQFLNR
+546 MQHGLMLARQFLNR

-578 HMEGQQAVFFYPP
+578 HMQGQQAVFFYPP

-635 GGRAFFASAD
+635 GGRAFFSSAD
-645 RLGDYVLLDYVDRK
+645 QLGDYVLLDYVDRK
-659 RKASR
+659 RKSAR

>member
-1 MISRSNRYE
+1 MPASPARYE

-20 RDAEELFD
+20 RDADDLFD

-40 DYALHRLM
+40 DYALHRMM
-48 SRGWRDKQGRRLPG
+48 SRGWRDQRGKRLPG

-72 KRLAQLKRYN
+72 KRQQQLKRYN
-82 LDDVFGNIREKL
+82 LNDVFGDIRERL
-94 NDILRRERQGIND
+94 NDILRREREGIND
-107 RLEQAPES
+107 RIEQAPEA

-124 KKKLQELDSLP
+124 KKKLQELDQLP
-135 EDVGGTI
+135 DDVGGMI
-142 RKLNDYEFMD
+142 KELNDYEFMD
-152 EGAAQAFQQL
+152 EGASQAFQKL
-162 MEQLKQQV
+162 MDELKEQV
-170 SQTYFKNMTRT
+170 SQTYFKNMTKT
-181 MQQLRPEHLGEIKE
+181 MQQMSPEHLDEIKA
-195 MLKALNQMLRDRLE
+195 MMKDLNQMLRDRLE
-209 GKPPKFEQFMQR
+209 GRPPKFEQFMQR

-254 LSPEMRQQMQDL
+254 LPPEARQQMQDL
-266 LESTLND
+266 IASTLND
-273 PELQEQ
+273 PELQDM

-290 SPRPGLGSRYAFY
+290 SPRQGLGNRYAFY
-303 GSESLPLQEALS
+303 GSESLPLQEAMG

-338 LTPEQSQQLQQLL
+338 LTPEQSAQLQQLL
-351 GPDARQA
+351 GPDSRQA
-358 ADQMSE
+358 AEQMSE
-364 LAAQLEKKGYV
+364 LASQLERKGYV
-375 QRGRRGMELTPRGMR
+375 QKGKRGMELTPRGMR
-390 RIGQKALRDLYT
+390 RIGQKALRDLYA

-420 SERSDETKVY
+420 SERSDDTKVY
-430 EFGDAFNLHVEQTLM
+430 EFGDAFTLHVERTLM

-450 DGSQQPIH
+450 DSSPPLK
-458 LKTEDFEVYRSEF
+458 LKTDDFEVHRSEF
-471 SAQSAT
+471 STRSAT

-520 FSDYARPVKSHQLAE
+520 FSDYARPVKPNQLAE

-635 GGRAFFASAD
+635 GGRAFFSSAD

-659 RKASR
+659 RKSGQ

>member
-1 MISRSNRYE
+1 MINRPTRYE

-20 RDAEELFD
+20 RDAEDLFD
-28 RLAEDLFQGGDF
+28 RLAEDLFEGGDF

-48 SRGWRDKQGRRLPG
+48 SRGWRDQRGKRLPG
-62 FEEMLERLRQ
+62 FDEMLERLKQ
-72 KRLAQLKRYN
+72 KRQQQLKKYN
-82 LDDVFGNIREKL
+82 LNDVFGDIHERL

-107 RLEQAPES
+107 RLEQAPEA
-115 AKRVLQKIT
+115 AKRVLQKIA
-124 KKKLQELDSLP
+124 KKKLQELDELP
-135 EDVGGTI
+135 EDVGGMI
-142 RKLNDYEFMD
+142 RELNDYEFMD
-152 EGAAQAFQQL
+152 EGASQAFQKL
-162 MEQLKQQV
+162 MDELKEQV
-170 SQTYFKNMTRT
+170 SQTYFKNMTKT
-181 MQQLRPEHLGEIKE
+181 MQQMRPEHVDEIKA
-195 MLKALNQMLRDRLE
+195 MMKALNQMLRDRLE
-209 GKPPKFEQFMQR
+209 GRPPKFEQFMQR
-221 FGHFFGPNPPKTLDE
+221 FGHFFGPNPPKSLDE

-254 LSPEMRQQMQDL
+254 LSPEAREQMQEL
-266 LESTLND
+266 IAATMND

-279 MAELAAQLELL
+279 MAELAMQLELL
-290 SPRPGLGSRYAFY
+290 SPRQSMGNRYAFY
-303 GSESLPLQEALS
+303 GSESLPLQEAMS
-315 LMERLQG
+315 LLERLQS

-338 LTPEQSQQLQQLL
+338 LSPEQSAQLQQLL

-364 LAAQLEKKGYV
+364 LASQLEKKGYV
-375 QRGRRGMELTPRGMR
+375 QKGKRGMELTPRGMR
-390 RIGQKALRDLYT
+390 RIGQKALKDLYA

-420 SERSDETKVY
+420 SERSDDTKVY
-430 EFGDAFNLHVEQTLM
+430 EFGDAFTLHVERTLM

-450 DGSQQPIH
+450 DATPPLQ
-458 LKTEDFEVYRSEF
+458 LKTDDFEVHRSEF
-471 SAQSAT
+471 STQSAT

-520 FSDYARPVKSHQLAE
+520 FSDYARPVKPNQLAE

-578 HMEGQQAVFFYPP
+578 HMQGQQAVFFYPP

-635 GGRAFFASAD
+635 GGRAFFSSAD

-659 RKASR
+659 RKSAR

>member
-1 MISRSNRYE
+1 MPASPARYE

-20 RDAEELFD
+20 RDADDLFD

-40 DYALHRLM
+40 DYALHRMM
-48 SRGWRDKQGRRLPG
+48 SRGWRDQKGKRLPG

-72 KRLAQLKRYN
+72 KRQQQLKRYN
-82 LDDVFGNIREKL
+82 LNDVFGDIRERL

-107 RLEQAPES
+107 RMEQAPES

-124 KKKLQELDSLP
+124 KKKLQELDQLP
-135 EDVGGTI
+135 EDVGGMI
-142 RKLNDYEFMD
+142 KELNDYEFMD
-152 EGAAQAFQQL
+152 EGASQAFQKL
-162 MEQLKQQV
+162 MDELKEQV
-170 SQTYFKNMTRT
+170 SQTYFKNMTKT
-181 MQQLRPEHLGEIKE
+181 MQQMRPEHLDEIKA
-195 MLKALNQMLRDRLE
+195 MMKDLNQMLRDRLE
-209 GKPPKFEQFMQR
+209 GRPPKFEQFMQR

-254 LSPEMRQQMQDL
+254 LSPEARQQMQDMIA
-266 LESTLND
+266 STLND
-273 PELQEQ
+273 PELQDM

-290 SPRPGLGSRYAFY
+290 SPRQGLGSRYAFY
-303 GSESLPLQEALS
+303 GSESLPLQEAMG
-315 LMERLQG
+315 LMGRLQG

-338 LTPEQSQQLQQLL
+338 LTPEQSAQLQQLL
-351 GPDARQA
+351 GPDSRQA
-358 ADQMSE
+358 AEQMSE
-364 LAAQLEKKGYV
+364 LAAQLERKGYV
-375 QRGRRGMELTPRGMR
+375 QKGKRGMELTPRGMR
-390 RIGQKALRDLYT
+390 RIGQKALRDLYS

-414 SVRGLG
+414 TVRGLG
-420 SERSDETKVY
+420 SERSDDTKVY
-430 EFGDAFNLHVEQTLM
+430 EFGDAFTLHVERTLM

-450 DGSQQPIH
+450 DSSSPLK
-458 LKTEDFEVYRSEF
+458 LKTDDFEVHRSEF
-471 SAQSAT
+471 STQSAT

-520 FSDYARPVKSHQLAE
+520 FSDYARPVKPNQLAE

-546 IQHGLMLARQFLNR
+546 IQHGLMLARQFLNK

-615 FMLDNDYHLVSF
+615 FMLDSDYHLVSF

-635 GGRAFFASAD
+635 GGRAFFSSAD

-659 RKASR
+659 RKSGQ